1 MPGTQ
6 PNPRTWILR
15 FKLHRTTV
23 LLHVDPLQS
32 LSSVKKEL
40 LEAIEQTHPDGTL
53 NGIPIPKNS
62 DEIQLARPRDIN
74 DLSQGF
80 ESIEPKSSS
89 ADDESDAVVG
99 AGQGKGKAAVSGPRA
114 TGAKNA
120 KAQLK
125 DCAQGAGLRD
135 HGIVAF
141 KFKRKE
147 EEEAWESIEQ
157 EDDGDEGIV
166 VSKED
171 MEGVEEEWDVVVPS
185 YEETYG
191 EEP

>member
-1 MPGTQ
+1 
-6 PNPRTWILR
+6 
-15 FKLHRTTV
+15 
-23 LLHVDPLQS
+23 
-32 LSSVKKEL
+32 VKKEL
-40 LEAIEQTHPDGTL
+40 LTAIEETHPDGTI
-53 NGIPIPKNS
+53 NGIPISKNS

-74 DLSQGF
+74 DLSLGF
-80 ESIEPKSSS
+80 ESIEPKASS
-89 ADDESDAVVG
+89 ADDESDAVIG
-99 AGQGKGKAAVSGPRA
+99 AGKGKGKAAVSGPRA
-114 TGAKNA
+114 AVSKNA
-120 KAQLK
+120 QNGKAQLK

-141 KFKRKE
+141 KFKRKDE
-147 EEEAWESIEQ
+147 DEAWESIER

-185 YEETYG
+185 FEETYG